1 MKERF
6 GRTGGRLLALLL
18 AAAVTVSLAVP
29 GALGALA
36 GETGPNR
43 ILYDGSTVE
52 GIHRM
57 GGMDV
62 EYAVR
67 EGAGYYG
74 DALAINPTKMLGSG
88 WAALPLSGAGELD
101 FAAAKGIAMYVKI
114 PAVTQTNF
122 SIRLI
127 DEGWST
133 WSAPSRPGRH
143 RSAPRCSRFQPRCS
157 SPRRLTG
164 WRNWSG

>member
-101 FAAAKGIAMYVKI
+101 FAAAKGIAMYCVCETVSK
-114 PAVTQTNF
+114 
-122 SIRLI
+122 
-127 DEGWST
+127 
-133 WSAPSRPGRH
+133 
-143 RSAPRCSRFQPRCS
+143 
-157 SPRRLTG
+157 
-164 WRNWSG
+164 